1 MQLLEKEGEDSQ
13 LVQHLLVEEEED
25 QLVQLVGTLLVLELG
40 QLENVVALQFHQLLL
55 LVVLLLGEVQ
65 LMQLLF
71 WLGELLLFH
80 CLLTSAELFLSLGD
94 GVEVEVAGDGDP
106 MADQAGN
113 PAANQLFHPS
123 LKS

>member
-1 MQLLEKEGEDSQ
+1 MQLLEKEGENGQ
-13 LVQHLLVEEEED
+13 LVQHLLVEEEEED
-25 QLVQLVGTLLVLELG
+25 QLVQLVGILLVLELG
-40 QLENVVALQFHQLLL
+40 QLHQL
-55 LVVLLLGEVQ
+55 LLLGEVQ

-80 CLLTSAELFLSLGD
+80 YLLTSAGLFLSLGD